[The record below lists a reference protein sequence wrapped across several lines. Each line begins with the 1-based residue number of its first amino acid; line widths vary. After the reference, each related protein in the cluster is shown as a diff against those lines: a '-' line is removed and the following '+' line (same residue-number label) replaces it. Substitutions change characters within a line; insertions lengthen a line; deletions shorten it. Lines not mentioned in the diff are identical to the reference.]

1 MNRWFDRFRR
11 ADFVLRNARL
21 DDAAHISK
29 LHAVSFHRGW
39 SESEID
45 TLLLDPNVVT
55 DCAELR
61 KRLAGFAL
69 SRRAADEA
77 EILSIAVA
85 TSQRGRGLA
94 TKLLDQHLRRLA
106 GFGTRAIFLEVD
118 AANAP
123 ALKLYGR
130 AGFLQVGER
139 RNYYDTG
146 EGRTSAAA
154 VLRRDL

>member
-1 MNRWFDRFRR
+1 
-11 ADFVLRNARL
+11 VLRNARL
-21 DDAAHISK
+21 DDAAAISR
-29 LHAVSFHRGW
+29 LHAASFRRGW

-55 DCAELR
+55 DCAEFR

-85 TSQRGRGLA
+85 ASQRGRGLA

-106 GFGTRAIFLEVD
+106 GFGTRAVFLEVD

-123 ALKLYGR
+123 ALKLYAR
-130 AGFLQVGER
+130 AGFIQVGER

-146 EGRTSAAA
+146 DGRTSAAA